1 MAFYPPSGTC
11 QELTMTTNVQ
21 LDYPYS
27 SNVNNVTVT
36 DMIDVS
42 ATIVNLSVFLPNST
56 LTNPGFSITFNNVGS
71 NAFNVVLNDT
81 ITTLLT
87 INAGQVITIYLYGNG
102 NPNGLWRII
111 PFGGGVNGISNLN
124 ITSDDDSI
132 VVLNGQITPPS
143 GAVDISLPAIVST
156 IQALGNY
163 IPGLVVINQ
172 ANELP
177 WGVVSL
183 NNGTNIVIA
192 NPNGEMGDP
201 VIDLNENIN
210 IAQAIIGNII
220 IANDLISNIDENSV
234 LSITSNGSAS
244 VINLNSVIIDIS
256 GSLTV
261 NNLSVEGSFSS
272 PNVAKAWCR
281 FTNTSGLINLT
292 SGFNVS
298 NVTYDNT
305 NNQYTIIFTNQMG
318 NENYVV
324 FITCS
329 NNNSTPPLQTRI
341 GYDVVRQQG
350 SVVIVLTDASGEIL
364 QDIPEGVSVIIFSLN

>member
-56 LTNPGFSITFNNVGS
+56 LTNPGFSITFNNVGL

-87 INAGQVITIYLYGNG
+87 INAGQVITIYLYGNT

>member
-11 QELTMTTNVQ
+11 QELTLTTNVQ

-27 SNVNNVTVT
+27 SNVNNIIVT

-42 ATIVNLSVFLPNST
+42 ATVINLNVFLPNAT
-56 LTNPGFSITFNNVGS
+56 LTSPGFSITFNNVGL

-87 INAGQVITIYLYGNG
+87 INAGQIITIYLYSNS

-111 PFGGGVNGISNLN
+111 PFGGGVNGISNLD

-132 VVLNGQITPPS
+132 VVSNGQITPHG
-143 GAVDISLPAIVST
+143 GAVDISLPTIVST

-172 ANELP
+172 ANDLP

-183 NNGTNIVIA
+183 NSGTNIVITSPDGA
-192 NPNGEMGDP
+192 TGDP
-201 VIDLNENIN
+201 IIDLNDNISV
-210 IAQAIIGNII
+210 AQATIGNII
-220 IANDLISNIDENSV
+220 IANDLISNVDENGV

-244 VINLNSVIIDIS
+244 VINLNSAIIDVL
-256 GSLTV
+256 GNLTV
-261 NNLSVEGSFSS
+261 NNLLVEGSFNS
-272 PNVAKAWCR
+272 PNVTKAWCR

-292 SGFNVS
+292 SSFNVS
-298 NVTYDNT
+298 SVTYDNT
-305 NNQYTIIFTNQMG
+305 NNQYTISFTNQMG

-350 SVVIVLTDASGEIL
+350 SVVIVLSDASGEIL
-364 QDIPEGVSVIIFSLN
+364 EDIPEGVSVAIFSLN

>member
-56 LTNPGFSITFNNVGS
+56 LTNPGFSITFNNVGL

-87 INAGQVITIYLYGNG
+87 INAGQVITIYLYGNT

-111 PFGGGVNGISNLN
+111 PFGGGVNAISNLDV
-124 ITSDDDSI
+124 TSDDNSI
-132 VVLNGQITPPS
+132 VVLNGQITPP
-143 GAVDISLPAIVST
+143 GGVVDISLPAIVST

-220 IANDLISNIDENSV
+220 ITNDLISNIDENSV

>member
-11 QELTMTTNVQ
+11 QELTLTTNVQ

-27 SNVNNVTVT
+27 SNVNNIIVT

-42 ATIVNLSVFLPNST
+42 ATVINLNVFLPNAT
-56 LTNPGFSITFNNVGS
+56 LTSPGFSITFNNVGL

-87 INAGQVITIYLYGNG
+87 INAGQIITIYLYGNS

-111 PFGGGVNGISNLN
+111 PFGGGVNGISNLD

-132 VVLNGQITPPS
+132 VVSNGQITPPG
-143 GAVDISLPAIVST
+143 GAVDISLPTIVST

-172 ANELP
+172 ANDLP

-183 NNGTNIVIA
+183 NSGTNIVITSPDGA
-192 NPNGEMGDP
+192 TGDP
-201 VIDLNENIN
+201 IIDLNDNISV
-210 IAQAIIGNII
+210 AQATIGNII
-220 IANDLISNIDENSV
+220 IANDLISNVDENGV

-244 VINLNSVIIDIS
+244 VINLNSAIIDIL
-256 GSLTV
+256 GNLTV
-261 NNLSVEGSFSS
+261 NNLLVEGSFNS
-272 PNVAKAWCR
+272 PNVTKAWCR

-292 SGFNVS
+292 
-298 NVTYDNT
+298 
-305 NNQYTIIFTNQMG
+305 
-318 NENYVV
+318 
-324 FITCS
+324 
-329 NNNSTPPLQTRI
+329 
-341 GYDVVRQQG
+341 
-350 SVVIVLTDASGEIL
+350 
-364 QDIPEGVSVIIFSLN
+364 

>member
-11 QELTMTTNVQ
+11 QELTLTTNVQ

-27 SNVNNVTVT
+27 SNVNNIIVT

-42 ATIVNLSVFLPNST
+42 ATVINLNVFLPNST
-56 LTNPGFSITFNNVGS
+56 RTSPGFSITFNNVGL

-87 INAGQVITIYLYGNG
+87 INAGQIITIYLYGNS

-111 PFGGGVNGISNLN
+111 PFGGGVNGISNLD

-132 VVLNGQITPPS
+132 VVANGQITSP
-143 GAVDISLPAIVST
+143 GGTVDISLPT
-156 IQALGNY
+156 ILSSIQSLADSA
-163 IPGLVVINQ
+163 PGIVVINQ
-172 ANELP
+172 ANNLP
-177 WGVVSL
+177 WGVVSI

-192 NPNGEMGDP
+192 NPNGATGDP
-201 VIDLNENIN
+201 IIDLNDNIS
-210 IAQAIIGNII
+210 IAQATIGNII
-220 IANDLISNIDENSV
+220 IANDLISNIDENGV

-244 VINLNSVIIDIS
+244 VINLNSAIIDIL
-256 GSLTV
+256 GNLTV
-261 NNLSVEGSFSS
+261 NNLSVEGSFNS

-298 NVTYDNT
+298 GVTYDNS
-305 NNQYTIIFTNQMG
+305 NNQYTISFTNQMG

-350 SVVIVLTDASGEIL
+350 SVVIVLSDASGEIL
-364 QDIPEGVSVIIFSLN
+364 EDIPEGVSVAIFSLN

>member
-11 QELTMTTNVQ
+11 QELTLIANVQ

-27 SNVNNVTVT
+27 SNVNNVIVT

-42 ATIVNLSVFLPNST
+42 ATVNNLNVFLPNST
-56 LTNPGFSITFNNVGS
+56 LSSPGFAITFNNVGS

-87 INAGQVITIYLYGNG
+87 ISAGQVITIYLYGNS

-111 PFGGGVNGISNLN
+111 PFGGGVNAISNLDV
-124 ITSDDDSI
+124 TSDDNSI
-132 VVLNGQITPPS
+132 FVSNGQITPP
-143 GAVDISLPAIVST
+143 GGVVDISLPTIVST

-172 ANELP
+172 ANNLP

-192 NPNGEMGDP
+192 NPNGETGDP

-220 IANDLISNIDENSV
+220 IANDLISNIDENGV

-244 VINLNSVIIDIS
+244 VINLNSAIIDIL
-256 GSLTV
+256 GNLTV

-298 NVTYDNT
+298 GITYNNT
-305 NNQYTIIFTNQMG
+305 NNQYTISFTNQMG

>member
-1 MAFYPPSGTC
+1 
-11 QELTMTTNVQ
+11 MTTNVQ